1 MESTQSPTEIYS
13 ALLTLTKPQQH
24 SNEENSKDTN
34 LPKEVITH
42 IYLYLHDT
50 IIRENNTKYIEK
62 RINNITNL
70 NEAFTIHKNEL
81 PHPKNIT
88 IKELRKQLDKELKKK
103 SETLKFSH
111 YCCSGKGLVYKYY
124 NHIYSMMIRYI

>member
-62 RINNITNL
+62 KINSITNIKEL
-70 NEAFTIHKNEL
+70 FTLHKNEL

-88 IKELRKQLDKELKKK
+88 IKELRKQIDKEL
-103 SETLKFSH
+103 SVRSHILKFSH
-111 YCCSGKGLVYKYY
+111 YCCSGKGLVYKY
-124 NHIYSMMIRYI
+124 HTHKLPTSLRYI